1 VRRWL
6 IAGLTMLLVG
16 CGGTTTPG
24 GPTLVPEDHVQA
36 TSIVL
41 TPDSLLTSGPPRNP
55 VNPASMAEIDVASV
69 MLTADDV
76 PVGVVLRNQARIP
89 AYYDLFEIPEAAN
102 DLTQS
107 FHTPDD
113 AAPIKLQMFA
123 IVWLYPDAG
132 VLTQAYTQLV
142 KKTEATQSADGD
154 PGEQSRQIDERN
166 ANYHD
171 TQLMFVRC
179 QALVFIQ
186 ATAIK
191 TLDPTLVPAWAQK
204 IDQRIQASAIC
215 P

>member
-1 VRRWL
+1 MRRWL
-6 IAGLTMLLVG
+6 IAGLAMLLVG
-16 CGGTTTPG
+16 CGGTTTPR
-24 GPTLVPEDHVQA
+24 GPRLIPEDHMRA
-36 TSIVL
+36 PSIVL
-41 TPDSLLTSGPPRNP
+41 TPDTIPTSGPPRD
-55 VNPASMAEIDVASV
+55 PADLAPMAEIDVASV

-89 AYYDLFEIPEAAN
+89 AYYDLFEIPAAEN

-107 FHTPDD
+107 FHTPD
-113 AAPIKLQMFA
+113 ATAPINLQAFA
-123 IVWLYPDAG
+123 IVWLYPDAA
-132 VLTQAYTQLV
+132 VLTRAYTQLV

-171 TQLMFVRC
+171 TRLVFVRC
-179 QALVFIQ
+179 QALVFIE